1 MGACVEIASGSLVF
15 VNQPCKALGQAEF
28 SILLAK
34 TQLSVFLS
42 ILFQDWSLEGTNNKC
57 KQHIVSTELSV

>member
-1 MGACVEIASGSLVF
+1 MSICQD
-15 VNQPCKALGQAEF
+15 QPCKALGQAEF

-34 TQLSVFLS
+34 TQLNVFLS

-57 KQHIVSTELSV
+57 KQHIVSTESSV